1 MMKNAITQISQKKK
15 NILNKINILKEN
27 IVESNKEMARRLLQK
42 IRNTEINE
50 VEKICTVSE
59 LIKDL
64 LEYDRNTIIKIKYQI
79 NINNIKEIQ

>member
-1 MMKNAITQISQKKK
+1 
-15 NILNKINILKEN
+15 LNKINILKEN